1 MAQKNILITGGLGFI
16 GSHLAKKYVSQGHN
30 VSILSR
36 SDTKLKNISGIESK
50 VNLKIKDVRDIDSS
64 DVVGKDYVFH
74 FAGSVDNY
82 SLKADNPDRN
92 PYLDIDRNCTAT
104 ISLLETLKDFN
115 PSARLIFASTFFVNG
130 ELGLEHLPA
139 TPQSSCNPL
148 GLYPATKLC
157 AEHFCHVYHNN
168 FGLDVIIPRFT
179 NVFGPF
185 ELGDSSRKAGFNFM
199 INQAVRG
206 EILNLYDNGDF
217 YRDYIYVDDVVDA
230 CMTLADKGVSDT
242 VYYIGRGEPV
252 KFKELID
259 IVEKI
264 LPDTKILP
272 IEPPEFH
279 KKVGITDFV
288 SDTSPLN
295 SLGWS
300 PKVSL
305 KDGIKRTIDYYSN

>member
-1 MAQKNILITGGLGFI
+1 MTQKNILITGGLGFL
-16 GSHLAKKYVSQGHN
+16 GSHLAKKYVFQGDN

-36 SDTKLKNISGIESK
+36 SDTKLNNISGIESK
-50 VNLKIKDVRDIDSS
+50 VNLEIKDVRDIDSS
-64 DVVGKDYVFH
+64 DVVGKDYIFH

-92 PYLDIDRNCTAT
+92 PYLDIDVNCTST

-130 ELGLEHLPA
+130 QLGVEHLPA
-139 TPQSSCNPL
+139 TPESPCNPL
-148 GLYPATKLC
+148 GLYSATKLC
-157 AEHFCHVYHNN
+157 AEHFCHAYHHN
-168 FGLDVIIPRFT
+168 FGLDIIISRFT

-185 ELGDSSRKAGFNFM
+185 ELGDNPLKAGFNFM
-199 INQAVRG
+199 INQAVRK
-206 EILNLYDNGDF
+206 ETLNLYNNGDF
-217 YRDYIYVDDVVDA
+217 YRDYIYVDDAVDA

-242 VYYIGRGEPV
+242 VYYVGRGDFV
-252 KFKELID
+252 KFKELIN
-259 IVEKI
+259 IIEEI
-264 LPDTKILP
+264 LPGTKTQP
-272 IEPPEFH
+272 IEPPKFH

-288 SDTSPLN
+288 SDPSLLK

-305 KDGIKRTIDYYSN
+305 WDGIRRTIDYYSS